1 MKILWSLSKRDFIN
15 VIVVITEEVMVARG
29 IFTYNIYTFG
39 QLETKSVKINKIEK
53 SLFPLHSVC
62 IAYQKREFQASS
74 LCHATLQANFF
85 YS

>member
-29 IFTYNIYTFG
+29 IFTYNIYPFG

-53 SLFPLHSVC
+53 SLFPHHSVC
-62 IAYQKREFQASS
+62 IAYQERVSS
-74 LCHATLQANFF
+74 ELSFPCNPPSNFF
-85 YS
+85 FF

>member
-29 IFTYNIYTFG
+29 IFTYNIYPFG

-53 SLFPLHSVC
+53 SFSSSFCMYSLS
-62 IAYQKREFQASS
+62 RESFK
-74 LCHATLQANFF
+74 
-85 YS
+85 